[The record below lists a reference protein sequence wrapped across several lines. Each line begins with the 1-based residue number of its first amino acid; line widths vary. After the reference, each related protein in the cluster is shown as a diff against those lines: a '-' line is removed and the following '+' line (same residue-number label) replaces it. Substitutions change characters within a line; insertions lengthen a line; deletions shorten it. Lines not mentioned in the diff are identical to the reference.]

1 MTAFVL
7 KYCER
12 CGTLGL
18 RDEESDRIYCQ
29 KCERKMAQTYLAP
42 SELRRVEVVG
52 KKPVLSEWDL
62 EACVPVGGTR

>member
-29 KCERKMAQTYLAP
+29 KCEGKMAQTYLAP
-42 SELRRVEVVG
+42 SDLRRGEVVG
-52 KKPVLSEWDL
+52 KKPVFSVRDV
-62 EACVPVGGTR
+62 EACVSAGGTR